1 MSGMGGA
8 GVDAG
13 ISDHEKKTI
22 QMVCLPAHG
31 SMRHNE
37 ADSGTRCKQVWSPA

>member
-1 MSGMGGA
+1 MAFPGMPGMGGMGGA

-22 QMVCLPAHG
+22 QMVVSLCAWQH
-31 SMRHNE
+31 
-37 ADSGTRCKQVWSPA
+37 TT

>member
-1 MSGMGGA
+1 MAFPGMSGMGGA

-22 QMVCLPAHG
+22 QMV
-31 SMRHNE
+31 
-37 ADSGTRCKQVWSPA
+37 

>member
-1 MSGMGGA
+1 MAFPGIPGMGGA

-22 QMVCLPAHG
+22 QMVRFAFAGAHI
-31 SMRHNE
+31 
-37 ADSGTRCKQVWSPA
+37 TRKAN

>member
-1 MSGMGGA
+1 MAFPGIPGMGGA

-22 QMVCLPAHG
+22 QMV
-31 SMRHNE
+31 
-37 ADSGTRCKQVWSPA
+37 